1 MTMNRILSSDKQRL
15 QDVQELAKKTI
26 QIVKED
32 QIAFTGSEVIQVPG
46 LLLCDPILSNDEKIY
61 WMFLRR
67 ATQSNSYQRMP
78 DQAELAAEMRKSR
91 ASIITYTKMLRATR
105 WLSIVGTH
113 RENNLPTRHFY
124 VIHEHP
130 ISIEETLGLDDDYI
144 AFLEESCKSRA
155 ERLVQYCRNT
165 LALRTTRLHNLAGL
179 GLTGDADNG
188 EATDVK
194 NFDSGDATDVKNFDS
209 GDASDVK
216 NFDSGD
222 ASDVKNFDS
231 GDASD
236 VKNFDSG
243 DASDV
248 KNFDSGDAS
257 GVKNFDSGAGKGDVY
272 ITALEHAHTRTYA
285 RAPGGI
291 IKTFGFN
298 NTYSHPSD
306 GGCGGKVDEKFTFL
320 EKPLFAEILRRLN
333 RKYGKGTMRTVLGL
347 LKRGHYRYDGV
358 DFCHWADEEDVT
370 ITLMSLLS
378 QQVNAPGKYL
388 EALLYRA
395 HCGELTYL
403 GDQHAQLQAIR
414 KELADKALK
423 EQAAAVQIGDG
434 SVLLDEYNR
443 AYYVT
448 EQWLDGE
455 TLVRAQGSGYSR
467 INAGYWHG
475 RSAEEAKLA
484 IVQGKL
490 RFADEATTQRIAM
503 VYQKKRTEEEAE
515 VLTFYRKLE
524 AGNTEGTT

>member
-1 MTMNRILSSDKQRL
+1 MSMNRILSNDKQRL
-15 QDVQELAKKTI
+15 QDVQELARKTI
-26 QIVKED
+26 HIVKED

-67 ATQSNSYQRMP
+67 ATQANSYQRMP
-78 DQAELAAEMRKSR
+78 DQTELAAEMRISR

-105 WLSIVGTH
+105 WLTIVGTH
-113 RENNLPTRHFY
+113 KENNLPTRHFY
-124 VIHEHP
+124 VIHERP
-130 ISIEETLGLDDDYI
+130 ISIEETLGLDGDYI
-144 AFLEESCKSRA
+144 AFLEESCKGRT

-165 LALRTTRLHNLAGL
+165 LAVRANRQLHNLAGL
-179 GLTGDADNG
+179 GLVGNSDNGDAS
-188 EATDVK
+188 AVK
-194 NFDSGDATDVKNFDS
+194 NFDSGDT
-209 GDASDVK
+209 SD
-216 NFDSGD
+216 
-222 ASDVKNFDS
+222 
-231 GDASD
+231 
-236 VKNFDSG
+236 
-243 DASDV
+243 
-248 KNFDSGDAS
+248 
-257 GVKNFDSGAGKGDVY
+257 VKNFDSGAGKGDVY
-272 ITALEHAHTRTYA
+272 ITAREHAHTRTYT

-347 LKRGHYRYDGV
+347 LKRGHFRYDGV
-358 DFCHWADEEDVT
+358 DFVHWADEEDVT
-370 ITLMSLLS
+370 IALMSLLS

-403 GDQHAQLQAIR
+403 GDQHAQVQAIR
-414 KELADKALK
+414 KELAEKALL
-423 EQAAAVQIGDG
+423 EQAAAVRICDG

-443 AYYVT
+443 AYYVA

-455 TLVRAQGSGYSR
+455 TLVRAQGSGFSR

-475 RSAEEAKLA
+475 HSAEEAKLA

-490 RFADEATTQRIAM
+490 RFADETTTQRIAT
-503 VYQKKRTEEEAE
+503 VYQNKRTEEDAEALE
-515 VLTFYRKLE
+515 FYRNFE
-524 AGNTEGTT
+524 ASNSGDKA

>member
-1 MTMNRILSSDKQRL
+1 MTMNRILSNDKQRL
-15 QDVQELAKKTI
+15 QDVQELARKTI

-67 ATQSNSYQRMP
+67 ATQANSYQRMP
-78 DQAELAAEMRKSR
+78 DQTELAAEMRISR

-105 WLSIVGTH
+105 WLTIVGTH
-113 RENNLPTRHFY
+113 KENNLPTRHFY
-124 VIHEHP
+124 VIHERP
-130 ISIEETLGLDDDYI
+130 ISIEETLGLDGDYI
-144 AFLEESCKSRA
+144 AFLEESCKGRT

-165 LALRTTRLHNLAGL
+165 LAVRANRQLHNLAGL
-179 GLTGDADNG
+179 GLVGNSDNRDAS
-188 EATDVK
+188 DVK
-194 NFDSGDATDVKNFDS
+194 NFDNGDT
-209 GDASDVK
+209 SDVK

-231 GDASD
+231 GNASD
-236 VKNFDSG
+236 
-243 DASDV
+243 
-248 KNFDSGDAS
+248 
-257 GVKNFDSGAGKGDVY
+257 VKNFDSGAGKGNVY
-272 ITALEHAHTRTYA
+272 ITAREHAHTRTYT

-320 EKPLFAEILRRLN
+320 EEPLFAEILRRLN
-333 RKYGKGTMRTVLGL
+333 RKYGKGTMRTVLSL
-347 LKRGHYRYDGV
+347 LKRGHYRHDGE
-358 DFCHWADEEDVT
+358 DFYHWADEEDVT
-370 ITLMSLLS
+370 IMLVSLLS
-378 QQVNAPGKYL
+378 QPVNAPSKYL

-414 KELADKALK
+414 KELAEKALQ
-423 EQAAAVQIGDG
+423 EQAAAVQITDG
-434 SVLLDEYNR
+434 TVLLDDYGR
-443 AYYVT
+443 AYYVA

-455 TLVRAQGSGYSR
+455 TLVRSQGSGRTR
-467 INAGYWHG
+467 ISPGYWHG
-475 RSAEEAKLA
+475 RSAEDAKLA

-490 RFADEATTQRIAM
+490 RFADDATTQRIAT
-503 VYQKKRTEEEAE
+503 VYQNKRTEEDAE
-515 VLTFYRKLE
+515 VLAFYRNLE
-524 AGNTEGTT
+524 ADNAGD